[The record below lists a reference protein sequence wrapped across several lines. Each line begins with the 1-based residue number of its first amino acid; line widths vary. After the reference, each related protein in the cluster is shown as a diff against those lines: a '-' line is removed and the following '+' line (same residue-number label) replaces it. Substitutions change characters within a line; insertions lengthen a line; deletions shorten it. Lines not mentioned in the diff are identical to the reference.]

1 MLSWVESLGP
11 TWRTRS
17 HSLMSAATK
26 TRGLPAKLVKKV
38 TFVTVRTASPHPDRD
53 FTAQNAGLLSFRCAV
68 WISSKIGIRYQC
80 PKVLHFLVHKYVHP
94 ADNGVK
100 LTREFQPTNW
110 VPEFERA
117 RGRNYH
123 LDGPIYRR
131 TAEEKKLN
139 EIVREDV
146 FRSAGLW
153 AGIGP
158 GNRK

>member
-1 MLSWVESLGP
+1 V
-11 TWRTRS
+11 
-17 HSLMSAATK
+17 
-26 TRGLPAKLVKKV
+26 
-38 TFVTVRTASPHPDRD
+38 
-53 FTAQNAGLLSFRCAV
+53 
-68 WISSKIGIRYQC
+68 
-80 PKVLHFLVHKYVHP
+80 HFLVHKYVQE
-94 ADNGVK
+94 ADYGVK
-100 LTREFQPTNW
+100 LTREFQPQIGFLGLRE
-110 VPEFERA
+110 PGA
-117 RGRNYH
+117 GIYH

>member
-1 MLSWVESLGP
+1 
-11 TWRTRS
+11 
-17 HSLMSAATK
+17 
-26 TRGLPAKLVKKV
+26 
-38 TFVTVRTASPHPDRD
+38 
-53 FTAQNAGLLSFRCAV
+53 
-68 WISSKIGIRYQC
+68 
-80 PKVLHFLVHKYVHP
+80 VLHFLVHKYVHP

-100 LTREFQPTNW
+100 LTREFQHKIWFLSLREPG
-110 VPEFERA
+110 A
-117 RGRNYH
+117 GIYH

>member
-1 MLSWVESLGP
+1 MARCFS
-11 TWRTRS
+11 
-17 HSLMSAATK
+17 
-26 TRGLPAKLVKKV
+26 PA
-38 TFVTVRTASPHPDRD
+38 VRITSPRPDRY
-53 FTAQNAGLLSFRCAV
+53 FIGENVSLLTFRFPV
-68 WISSKIGIRYQC
+68 WISSKIGICYRC
-80 PKVLHFLVHKYVHP
+80 PNVLYFLVHKYVQP
-94 ADNGVK
+94 TDNGVK
-100 LTREFQPTNW
+100 LTREFQPQNL
-110 VPEFERA
+110 VPGFERA
-117 RGRNYH
+117 GGRNYY

>member
-1 MLSWVESLGP
+1 MNFQM
-11 TWRTRS
+11 
-17 HSLMSAATK
+17 H
-26 TRGLPAKLVKKV
+26 GLNFFQNWYPL
-38 TFVTVRTASPHPDRD
+38 P
-53 FTAQNAGLLSFRCAV
+53 TAQN
-68 WISSKIGIRYQC
+68 
-80 PKVLHFLVHKYVHP
+80 VLYFLVHKYVQ
-94 ADNGVK
+94 AANNGVK
-100 LTREFQPTNW
+100 LTREFQHKIGSRGLR
-110 VPEFERA
+110 EAFERKPGA
-117 RGRNYH
+117 GIYH